1 MHLIDRYV
9 GRATFVTALY
19 GVFVL
24 SIVLVLGNLFK
35 EALDLLI
42 NRDVPLGY
50 ILFFMACVIPF
61 SLTFT
66 VPWAFLTSVLL
77 IFGRMS
83 ADNETVALRACGIS
97 LPRQHP
103 RARHR
108 SAAFGFCF
116 WITSSVAPAAELA
129 MRRSLAD
136 MARRHPL
143 ALFTPHEVVDP
154 FRGRKIF
161 VGSREGDEL
170 RSITIIEQNES
181 AQPQT
186 IIRARRGVINRGDG
200 GEQLDLVL
208 HDAVVESRPAGRET
222 DPSAIRHG
230 VFASE
235 VEVDIP
241 LDDLVQ
247 SSLLWRPLRTYQLGD
262 LISFLNRDLES
273 GERPTRTGVWTE
285 ISKRFSMAMASVA
298 FAFLAI
304 PLGVVA
310 QRRKPPP
317 VSPSAL
323 PSPSA
328 ISSSSSWR
336 KCCGMM
342 RRLPLPPAVDSEC
355 PLHRDRLL
363 AAPAPRPPLRP
374 LRWFSF
380 RCSR

>member
-97 LPRQHP
+97 LLRVSIPVL
-103 RARHR
+103 AIGLLL
-108 SAAFGFCF
+108 SGFCF

-129 MRRSLAD
+129 MRQSLAD
-136 MARRHPL
+136 MARSNPL
-143 ALFTPHEVVDP
+143 ALFTPNEVVDQ

-170 RSITIIEQNES
+170 RSITIIEQNDS

-262 LISFLNRDLES
+262 LISFLDRDLES

-310 QRRKPPP
+310 QRRET
-317 VSPSAL
+317 SAGF
-323 PSPSA
+323 A
-328 ISSSSSWR
+328 ISLAIAFGYFFFVVLAEMLRDDASAYPYLLLWIPNVLFIGIGSWLLL
-336 KCCGMM
+336 
-342 RRLPLPPAVDSEC
+342 RLD
-355 PLHRDRLL
+355 HR
-363 AAPAPRPPLRP
+363 
-374 LRWFSF
+374 
-380 RCSR
+380 